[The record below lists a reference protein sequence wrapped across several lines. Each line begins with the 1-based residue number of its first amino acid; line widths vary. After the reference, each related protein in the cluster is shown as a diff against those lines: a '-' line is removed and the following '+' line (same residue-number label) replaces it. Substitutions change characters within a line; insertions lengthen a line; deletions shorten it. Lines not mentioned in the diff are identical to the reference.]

1 MPINPIPPAFLL
13 TFAAFVLLILCTF
26 SVPLVSTF
34 YFLHA
39 DIAGGVKFGGW
50 GWCLDNQ
57 GPCSGSAHVGY
68 SWDPDI
74 IVWLTKVMIFYP
86 IATAFTFLA
95 AASLLPLLCTGRPK
109 MFPSPIYSILAL
121 ISFITTFV
129 AYIFTIALFVTAQH
143 RFKRDGFHATY
154 GPLFWMALVATII
167 LFLMTLN
174 SGCGSVFRGRFGRA
188 SPYIAYNV

>member
-86 IATAFTFLA
+86 IGL
-95 AASLLPLLCTGRPK
+95 PK

-154 GPLFWMALVATII
+154 GPLFWMALVAMII